1 MPKVCYISPIS
12 IHSVRYMEAFKQKGY
27 DVSIIADSHTW
38 VAPTPKSIPTYNL
51 PQLTKAN
58 FLRRYISNTYAI
70 ARILR
75 NIRPDLVH
83 LHLQTHYSP
92 AILLSRTPYILTSW
106 GMEVLTLPND
116 STLVQAL
123 GRTAAWKAHTITVDA
138 NVLKQIWTQMGIPQ
152 NKIQI
157 IPFGVDLSIFNP
169 NINRSAIRKKL
180 EIEKDDVVLIST
192 RALRNHHYNV
202 ESFIKAMPLILKS
215 CSNAKFIV
223 KGEGPLESYLKEM
236 TRKLAVSDKVHFVGL
251 VSHSEYAKYLGAA
264 DIYVSTSFVD
274 TTSVSLLE
282 AMACGLAPVVTNI
295 EGNREWIANGK
306 NGFLFQPRNY
316 EDLATKAIQLT
327 NDEQLRR
334 KFGEN
339 CHEKAAQKA
348 SWTDCLARMEHI
360 YNEILQKQK

>member
-12 IHSVRYMEAFKQKGY
+12 IHSVRYLEAFKQKGY
-27 DVSIIADSHTW
+27 DISIIADSHTW
-38 VAPTPKSIPTYNL
+38 VAPNPKSIPTYNL

-58 FLRRYISNTYAI
+58 FPQRYIPNIIAI
-70 ARILR
+70 VRILR
-75 NIRPDLVH
+75 NIKPDLVH
-83 LHLQTHYSP
+83 LHLQNHYTP
-92 AILLSRTPYILTSW
+92 AILLSRIPYILTSW

-116 STLVQAL
+116 DILVKAL
-123 GRTAAWKAHTITVDA
+123 GRTAAWKAHKITVDA
-138 NVLKQIWTQMGIPQ
+138 NILKQIWTQMGIPQ
-152 NKIQI
+152 GKIQI
-157 IPFGVDLSIFNP
+157 IPFGVDLRIFNP
-169 NINRSAIRKKL
+169 NIDGSAIRKKL
-180 EIEKDDVVLIST
+180 EIKKDDVVLIST

-223 KGEGPLESYLKEM
+223 KGEGPLESYLK
-236 TRKLAVSDKVHFVGL
+236 KLTKKLGISDKVHFVGL
-251 VSHSEYAKYLGAA
+251 VSHSEHAKYLGAA

-282 AMACGLAPVVTNI
+282 AMACGLAPVVTDI
-295 EGNREWIANGK
+295 EGNREWITNDK
-306 NGFLFQPRNY
+306 NGFLFQPRNH
-316 EDLATKAIQLT
+316 EDLAAKAIQLI

-348 SWTDCLARMEHI
+348 SWTDCVARMEHI
-360 YNEILQKQK
+360 YNEILQKQT